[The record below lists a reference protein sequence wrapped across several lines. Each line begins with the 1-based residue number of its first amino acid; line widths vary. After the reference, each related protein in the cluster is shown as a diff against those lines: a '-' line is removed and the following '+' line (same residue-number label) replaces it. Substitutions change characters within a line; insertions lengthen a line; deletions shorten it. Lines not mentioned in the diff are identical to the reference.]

1 MATTKSAAAALFLV
15 LALILCLGVSLSAG
29 PSPSAAA
36 ELTAA
41 DKRLFDA
48 VWANDMAAVR
58 RVLAEGANPAATDD
72 NGMSAVDVAV
82 DRGYFEIAHY
92 LLAVQNQR
100 RYTADAPAPRS
111 APSAAPAAPAMVVPR
126 TTLPAPPQPAP
137 APAPAPVVVAAPV
150 EASPAAPAVPAV
162 PPAPSARQNV
172 VVDPALPDF
181 LTEEKVE
188 FINPEEFLKA
198 RPTDPAE
205 PSSGE
210 AESGGPVELPAAVQP
225 APQPTTLPPA
235 EAEAP
240 NLFQRFTNLFGS
252 DDEKTASGDEA
263 EEAETVPEREATASG
278 EDAVLVRRKSA
289 PQPKTAPVTKEDP
302 QPAPTRPAAPTV
314 PAAAAVAAM
323 ATEEEQAAKPPEPPE
338 AVASPPVEDEAA
350 KADTDQPAPVGEP
363 ERGPPQPLAMREDT
377 PSSAAVTS
385 PAATPGEPGQSE
397 VGSFFDKITDF
408 LKTNLEPDPEPAVP
422 TSRPASQVAATKT
435 ETLKTAVE
443 AAPQE
448 PVAAEPATA
457 EPVAPASTA
466 DAAASAKGPVV
477 EKAEVPT
484 AAADSTADPAQAKP
498 AEAAESDI
506 AAEATKSLN
515 EGLADLGEMFG
526 KVGDFFTEGIMGKPE
541 LPPATVTDE
550 NAGIARASGAG
561 DDGDNSAGTG
571 APIAA
576 TERATAPAA
585 KRDVPE
591 GLPPPRPVA
600 PEVAARTAGEGPAT
614 LGVPQPEPV
623 PAQPIRTVGTQD
635 MVLGSTGWLG
645 KRLIYDEAAA
655 AACVEKAAW
664 KSRFCIEEID
674 WPESM
679 RAVFRGGRGVFGAG
693 KAIVRYIGGVASQYH
708 VVFPTQAYGQVSA
721 HFTERFGPPHET
733 PDVWATL
740 LGEPKRFNKTLRWHA
755 KDISGPGMVL
765 EIREI
770 DDLRWSAPPD
780 VKNGVVRLHHK
791 GAGTVFEHLTT
802 ADLLLIQV
810 QKGAHSAVAAP
821 AQPAGIPSAKPQ

>member
-1 MATTKSAAAALFLV
+1 MATTKSAPSALFLV
-15 LALILCLGVSLSAG
+15 LALILSLGASLSAG

-58 RVLAEGANPAATDD
+58 RVLAEGANPAAADD

-100 RYTADAPAPRS
+100 RYTSDGPAPTS
-111 APSAAPAAPAMVVPR
+111 VPSVVPR
-126 TTLPAPPQPAP
+126 LPAPPAALPAPPQPAP

-150 EASPAAPAVPAV
+150 EASPADPDVPAA
-162 PPAPSARQNV
+162 PPSAQQNV

-188 FINPEEFLKA
+188 FINPDEFLKEKT
-198 RPTDPAE
+198 TDPAE
-205 PSSGE
+205 PAT
-210 AESGGPVELPAAVQP
+210 AETGSHRAVESPAAAEP
-225 APQPTTLPPA
+225 APQPTALPPA
-235 EAEAP
+235 EVETP

-252 DDEKTASGDEA
+252 DDDQTASGT
-263 EEAETVPEREATASG
+263 ETKDAQPAPDRAATAVR
-278 EDAVLVRRKSA
+278 EETVLVRRKSA
-289 PQPKTAPVTKEDP
+289 PRQEPAPVTEAEP
-302 QPAPTRPAAPTV
+302 QSAPPRPAAPEEDRAKQTPDPPKAV
-314 PAAAAVAAM
+314 VSPPTKAVAS
-323 ATEEEQAAKPPEPPE
+323 PPPE
-338 AVASPPVEDEAA
+338 AVASRPIEKETAS
-350 KADTDQPAPVGEP
+350 ADADQPAPDGEP
-363 ERGPPQPLAMREDT
+363 AGTAPPPLAIQEDR
-377 PSSAAVTS
+377 PSSD
-385 PAATPGEPGQSE
+385 PATAP
-397 VGSFFDKITDF
+397 
-408 LKTNLEPDPEPAVP
+408 
-422 TSRPASQVAATKT
+422 AATKT
-435 ETLKTAVE
+435 EAMKSPVETAPKEPV
-443 AAPQE
+443 APE
-448 PVAAEPATA
+448 PVAAEPLMAQPRAA
-457 EPVAPASTA
+457 EPAPA
-466 DAAASAKGPVV
+466 KPV
-477 EKAEVPT
+477 
-484 AAADSTADPAQAKP
+484 
-498 AEAAESDI
+498 EAAETDI
-506 AAEATKSLN
+506 ADEATKSLN

-526 KVGDFFTEGIMGKPE
+526 KVGDFFTEGIMEKPE

-550 NAGIARASGAG
+550 NAGIARVSGVDDDG
-561 DDGDNSAGTG
+561 DDGAGTG
-571 APIAA
+571 ARVVA

-585 KRDVPE
+585 KEDEPE
-591 GLPPPRPVA
+591 ELPPPRSAA
-600 PEVAARTAGEGPAT
+600 PEVAARTTGEAPAAPG
-614 LGVPQPEPV
+614 LSQPESVLPQPVRPV
-623 PAQPIRTVGTQD
+623 GIQD

-645 KRLIYDEAAA
+645 KRLVYDEAAA

-679 RAVFRGGRGVFGAG
+679 QAVFRGGRGVFGAG

-708 VVFPTQAYGQVSA
+708 VVFPTQAYNQVSA

-810 QKGAHSAVAAP
+810 QKGSARSAVATPDVA
-821 AQPAGIPSAKPQ
+821 AGSRAKPQ

>member
-1 MATTKSAAAALFLV
+1 MATTKSAASALFLV

-36 ELTAA
+36 KLTAA

-58 RVLAEGANPAATDD
+58 RVLAEGANPAAADD

-111 APSAAPAAPAMVVPR
+111 APSAAPAAPA
-126 TTLPAPPQPAP
+126 
-137 APAPAPVVVAAPV
+137 
-150 EASPAAPAVPAV
+150 
-162 PPAPSARQNV
+162 
-172 VVDPALPDF
+172 
-181 LTEEKVE
+181 
-188 FINPEEFLKA
+188 
-198 RPTDPAE
+198 E

-235 EAEAP
+235 EAETP

-302 QPAPTRPAAPTV
+302 QPAPTRPAAPMV
-314 PAAAAVAAM
+314 PAAAAPATAVPAI

-338 AVASPPVEDEAA
+338 AVASPPVADEAA

-422 TSRPASQVAATKT
+422 TGRPTSKVAATKT

-448 PVAAEPATA
+448 PVAAELATA

-477 EKAEVPT
+477 EKAEVPK
-484 AAADSTADPAQAKP
+484 AAADSTADPAPAKP

-561 DDGDNSAGTG
+561 DDGDDRAGSG

-591 GLPPPRPVA
+591 GLPPPRPAA
-600 PEVAARTAGEGPAT
+600 PEVAARTAGEAPVT
-614 LGVPQPEPV
+614 PGVPQPESVPPQPV
-623 PAQPIRTVGTQD
+623 RPVGTQD

-679 RAVFRGGRGVFGAG
+679 QAVFRGGRGVFGAG

-821 AQPAGIPSAKPQ
+821 AQPAGIPSAKPR

>member
-1 MATTKSAAAALFLV
+1 MATTKSAPSALFLV
-15 LALILCLGVSLSAG
+15 LALILSLGASLSAG

-58 RVLAEGANPAATDD
+58 RVLAEGANPAAADD

-100 RYTADAPAPRS
+100 RYTSDDPAPTS
-111 APSAAPAAPAMVVPR
+111 VPSVVPR
-126 TTLPAPPQPAP
+126 LPAPPADPD
-137 APAPAPVVVAAPV
+137 V
-150 EASPAAPAVPAV
+150 PAAP
-162 PPAPSARQNV
+162 PSAQQNV

-188 FINPEEFLKA
+188 FINPDEFLKEKT
-198 RPTDPAE
+198 TDPAE
-205 PSSGE
+205 PAT
-210 AESGGPVELPAAVQP
+210 AETGSHRAVESPAAAEP
-225 APQPTTLPPA
+225 APQPTALPPA
-235 EAEAP
+235 EVETP

-252 DDEKTASGDEA
+252 DDDQTASGT
-263 EEAETVPEREATASG
+263 ETKDAQPAPDRAATAVR
-278 EDAVLVRRKSA
+278 EETVLVRRKSA
-289 PQPKTAPVTKEDP
+289 PRQEPAPVTEAEP
-302 QPAPTRPAAPTV
+302 QSAPPRPAAPEEDRAKQT
-314 PAAAAVAAM
+314 PDPPKAVVS
-323 ATEEEQAAKPPEPPE
+323 PPTK
-338 AVASPPVEDEAA
+338 AVASRPIEKETAS
-350 KADTDQPAPVGEP
+350 ADADQPAPDGEP
-363 ERGPPQPLAMREDT
+363 AGTAPPPLAIQEDR
-377 PSSAAVTS
+377 PSSDPATA
-385 PAATPGEPGQSE
+385 PAATLGEPGQSDE
-397 VGSFFDKITDF
+397 GSFFDKITDF
-408 LKTNLEPDPEPAVP
+408 LKTNLEPDPEPAAP
-422 TSRPASQVAATKT
+422 TGGPDPEVAATKT
-435 ETLKTAVE
+435 EAMKSPVETAPKEPV
-443 AAPQE
+443 APE
-448 PVAAEPATA
+448 PVAAEPPMAQPRAA
-457 EPVAPASTA
+457 EPAPA
-466 DAAASAKGPVV
+466 KPV
-477 EKAEVPT
+477 
-484 AAADSTADPAQAKP
+484 
-498 AEAAESDI
+498 EAAETDI
-506 AAEATKSLN
+506 ADEATKSLN

-550 NAGIARASGAG
+550 NAGIARVSGVDDDG
-561 DDGDNSAGTG
+561 DDGAGTG
-571 APIAA
+571 ARVVA

-585 KRDVPE
+585 KEDEPE
-591 GLPPPRPVA
+591 ELPPPRSAA
-600 PEVAARTAGEGPAT
+600 PEVAARTTGEAPAAPG
-614 LGVPQPEPV
+614 LSQPESVLPQPVRPV
-623 PAQPIRTVGTQD
+623 GIQD

-645 KRLIYDEAAA
+645 KRLVYDEAAA

-679 RAVFRGGRGVFGAG
+679 QAVFRGGRGVFGAG

-708 VVFPTQAYGQVSA
+708 VVFPTQAYNQVSA

-810 QKGAHSAVAAP
+810 QKGSARSAVATPDVA
-821 AQPAGIPSAKPQ
+821 AGSRAKPQ